1 MSEKLTIKYFP
12 ENEFAKEPFRAS
24 EDAAGYDVIASEAK
38 SILPKTNA
46 CIRLDFKM
54 AITKGFYG
62 NIFPRSGLFRRPL
75 ATGDAGVID
84 ADYRRSVEVLLI
96 NHHPHEV
103 YTIRTGDRIG
113 QIVFT
118 KKYYVTFKKV
128 SDPALLGRKK
138 RGSGGFGSTGS
149 SGNKIF
155 VSTVKD
161 QVIFESTSVSVND
174 KVIIDISN
182 IDKIIINSDP
192 SESNS
197 DNSEEINYFFVFC
210 R

>member
-1 MSEKLTIKYFP
+1 MNLQKNHFEPQKMQLVMTLSLQRRRVYFQKRTLA
-12 ENEFAKEPFRAS
+12 FVWISKWQ
-24 EDAAGYDVIASEAK
+24 
-38 SILPKTNA
+38 LH
-46 CIRLDFKM
+46 
-54 AITKGFYG
+54 
-62 NIFPRSGLFRRPL
+62 NIFPRFGLFRRPL

-84 ADYRRSVEVLLI
+84 ADYRGSVEVLLM

-161 QVIFESTSVSVND
+161 QVIFESASVSVND

>member
-1 MSEKLTIKYFP
+1 MKK
-12 ENEFAKEPFRAS
+12 
-24 EDAAGYDVIASEAK
+24 YDVIFE
-38 SILPKTNA
+38 
-46 CIRLDFKM
+46 
-54 AITKGFYG
+54 
-62 NIFPRSGLFRRPL
+62 
-75 ATGDAGVID
+75 
-84 ADYRRSVEVLLI
+84 
-96 NHHPHEV
+96 
-103 YTIRTGDRIG
+103 
-113 QIVFT
+113 
-118 KKYYVTFKKV
+118 KV
-128 SDPALLGRKK
+128 SDPALLGRTKC
-138 RGSGGFGSTGS
+138 GSGGFGSTGS

-161 QVIFESTSVSVND
+161 QVIFESASVSVND